1 MISALT
7 LDPSLQPRTG
17 GIDLDHVRTL
27 EESMES
33 LPPLL
38 VVRRG
43 EEHVLIDG
51 WHRLAAFQ
59 NQGRDRVL
67 AHVAPL
73 PPDGDLRSM
82 AFGANVAHG
91 RPLSLTDRR
100 AEAARRLRIMPQTS
114 DREIGR
120 QCGLSQPTVAKVRAA
135 LEAGAQIEH
144 TDARVGKGGYQYAVN
159 ARGDGEVAGPDAE
172 RLRLAKYLARLT
184 KVLVQGDDLPAWTS
198 PREVAAIVEEFF
210 DEDDAAAVAE
220 VLGTNGREFLNVAK
234 ALGLRA

>member
-1 MISALT
+1 
-7 LDPSLQPRTG
+7 
-17 GIDLDHVRTL
+17 
-27 EESMES
+27 
-33 LPPLL
+33 
-38 VVRRG
+38 
-43 EEHVLIDG
+43 
-51 WHRLAAFQ
+51 
-59 NQGRDRVL
+59 
-67 AHVAPL
+67 
-73 PPDGDLRSM
+73 
-82 AFGANVAHG
+82 
-91 RPLSLTDRR
+91 
-100 AEAARRLRIMPQTS
+100 MPQTS